1 MRTCPSHP
9 YWLSMSVH
17 LDPVHRRR
25 ISRLLSCDAVSM
37 HHATT
42 LPISNPF
49 QCLYNPS
56 QVNPNPPVPNL
67 ERFLPFATSPAKPFA
82 QSSPIHH
89 TCDLISHGCSQ
100 TLSSRENGG
109 RHSLQEHY
117 LNPLERNQKGST
129 CATLRTDVPCAVFS
143 SKGGSGWQR

>member
-49 QCLYNPS
+49 NSVSTTLHYPIPRSPPLSDPLQSPPPLQTPS
-56 QVNPNPPVPNL
+56 
-67 ERFLPFATSPAKPFA
+67 A